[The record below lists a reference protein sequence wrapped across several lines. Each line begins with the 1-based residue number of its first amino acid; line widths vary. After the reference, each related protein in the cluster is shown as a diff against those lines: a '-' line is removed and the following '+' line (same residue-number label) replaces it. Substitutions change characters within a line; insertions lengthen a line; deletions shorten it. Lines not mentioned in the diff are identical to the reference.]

1 MNRRTTL
8 AAVLALTA
16 GFALAGCG
24 GDSAPELKV
33 SGAYLPQPVDQSM
46 AGAFM
51 VVENSGGTADKLTSV
66 TSDLSDDVTIHTTK
80 NNKMEQ
86 VKSLDIPANG
96 KLELARGGN
105 HLMFMGLKKKPAEG
119 QTVNVELHFA
129 TAEPIKVQVP
139 VRSATY
145 VPKNGGG
152 QGGDKAG
159 DGGGSGH
166 GGAADH
172 GSMQH
177 GGSQHEGSMDD
188 HAQHHAEK

>member
-51 VVENSGGTADKLTSV
+51 VIENSGGTADKLTSV

-119 QTVNVELHFA
+119 QKVNVELHFA
-129 TAEPIKVQVP
+129 TAKPIKVEVP

-145 VPKNGGG
+145 VPK
-152 QGGDKAG
+152 
-159 DGGGSGH
+159 GGGSEGS
-166 GGAADH
+166 GSQGNGSH
-172 GSMQH
+172 GS
-177 GGSQHEGSMDD
+177 GSKHDGMKHEGSMDD